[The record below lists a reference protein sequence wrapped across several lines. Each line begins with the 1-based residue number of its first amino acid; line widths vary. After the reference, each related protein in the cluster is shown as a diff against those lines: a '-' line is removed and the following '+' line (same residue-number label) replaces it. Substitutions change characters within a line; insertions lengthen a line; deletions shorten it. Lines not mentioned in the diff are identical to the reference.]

1 MSTKNNDW
9 ENWNVEKGDYHRGY
23 HSTRRFENKLKRQRK
38 IKNGII
44 ISVFFVVIAVI
55 TYFVLR

>member
-1 MSTKNNDW
+1 MSSKNSDW
-9 ENWNVEKGDYHRGY
+9 ENWTVEKGDYHRGY
-23 HSTRRFENKLKRQRK
+23 HSTSRFEKKIKRQRK

-55 TYFVLR
+55 TYFVLK